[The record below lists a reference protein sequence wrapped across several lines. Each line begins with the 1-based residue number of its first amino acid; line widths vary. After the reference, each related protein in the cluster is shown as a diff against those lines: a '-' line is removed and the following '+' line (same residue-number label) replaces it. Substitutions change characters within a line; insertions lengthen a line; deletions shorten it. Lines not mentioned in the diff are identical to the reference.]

1 MKNLKQKLNAKNV
14 RAIINRP
21 NGITLIA
28 LVITIVVLLIL
39 ASVAIN
45 ITVGENGIFN
55 RAIQAKEQFEMA
67 AVKEKLNLAILEVQT
82 GEAIAG
88 DDLTLDMM
96 LTSLQEKLPG
106 VEITKDGE
114 TLKGTLDGYDFVIDS
129 DFKVTIEG
137 YNEEAGNGGS
147 EDEEEDVPTP
157 PQVTTYTVTVSGS
170 NVTSSGASSVEENT
184 SYTTTLTAAEGYKIA
199 TVEVKMGDT
208 TLTQG
213 SHYTY
218 EDGCITI
225 ASVTGNVEINVTA
238 ITLLADG
245 SWNSTKSVNSPKLM
259 DGMRGV
265 YWTESGEKVYVTAE
279 NQNNWYNYS
288 NKEWA
293 NAETADGS
301 LWVWIPRYEYK
312 IENQTITVKFIP
324 TTTKEVE
331 TGYTYIH
338 PAFQDGSDSGYKN
351 GEWDEEID
359 GFWVAKFA
367 AGYAGGG
374 NSVTTV
380 DSGLTYSGTY
390 NSISNYYGSIT
401 SGTTMKYP
409 VFMGQTYAYN
419 YINIGDSYKLAKN
432 LTKTGNPYGLNSSNT
447 NSHQMKNSEWG
458 AVAYLTHSQYGLDG
472 QNLLNIN
479 NVNLN
484 NAVSTIYA
492 VTGYA
497 GEGTNTAEN
506 KFTSAPTLGESITN
520 GTYTSYAWNTDDGK
534 KASSTQNIT
543 GVYDLSGC
551 VWERVSAY
559 IENTSGAS
567 NRSAYGGSLI
577 TETEQKYK
585 TIYPHNSSSDSD
597 ENNYDTYKNAKTT
610 TYGDGVLETSTKGSG
625 SNSWNGD
632 YSYFPHSGDP
642 FFIRGGRY
650 DGGAGAGEFAFNGT
664 TGSPSS
670 YNGFRAV
677 LVAE

>member
-1 MKNLKQKLNAKNV
+1 M
-14 RAIINRP
+14 
-21 NGITLIA
+21 TL
-28 LVITIVVLLIL
+28 
-39 ASVAIN
+39 
-45 ITVGENGIFN
+45 GENGIFTKV
-55 RAIQAKEQFEMA
+55 QYAKEQYEMA
-67 AVKEKLNLAILEVQT
+67 AVKEKLNLAMLEIQT
-82 GEAIAG
+82 EEINNGE
-88 DDLTLDMM
+88 LTLDTM
-96 LTSLQEKLPG
+96 LIKLQEKLPG
-106 VEITKDGE
+106 ITIAKDGE
-114 TLKGTLDGYDFVIDS
+114 TLKGTLDGYDFTIDEN
-129 DFKVTIEG
+129 FNVTIDG

-147 EDEEEDVPTP
+147 QEPEI
-157 PQVTTYTVTVSGS
+157 TTYTVTLNGL
-170 NVTSSGASSVEENT
+170 NVTSNGANTVEENA
-184 SYTTTLTAAEGYKIA
+184 SYTATLTPASNYAITQVTVKMGGTTLTGG
-199 TVEVKMGDT
+199 T
-208 TLTQG
+208 
-213 SHYTY
+213 HYTY
-218 EDGCITI
+218 ENGCITI

-279 NQNNWYNYS
+279 NQNNWYNYLG
-288 NKEWA
+288 KEWA

-324 TTTKEVE
+324 TTTIEVE

-374 NSVTTV
+374 NSVTAV
-380 DSGLTYSGTY
+380 DSGETYSGTY
-390 NSISNYYGSIT
+390 TNISNYYGSIK
-401 SGTTMKYP
+401 SGTTTMKYP

-432 LTKTGNPYGLNSSNT
+432 LTKSGNPYGLNSSNT

-484 NAVSTIYA
+484 NTVSTIYA

-506 KFTSAPTLGESITN
+506 KFTTAPTLGPSITN
-520 GTYTSYAWNTDDGK
+520 GTYTSYAWDTDDGQ

-577 TETEQKYK
+577 TETELKYK
-585 TIYPHNSSSDSD
+585 TIYPHNSSSDSN
-597 ENNYDTYKNAKTT
+597 ENNYNAYKNAKTT
-610 TYGDGVLETSTKGSG
+610 TYGYGDAILETSTKGSG

-632 YSYFPHSGDP
+632 CSYFPYSGDP
-642 FFIRGGRY
+642 FFVRGGSY
-650 DGGAGAGEFAFNGT
+650 YEGAAAGEFAFGYTSGN
-664 TGSPSS
+664 PSD
-670 YNGFRAV
+670 NAGFRAV